1 MSKNLVIIPTYNE
14 KENISNMIDTVFALS
29 VPFHLLIVDD
39 GSPDGTAAIVKE
51 KQKTYSERLHIIER
65 EGKLGL
71 GTAYIRGFRWG
82 LENGYDY
89 IFEMDCDFSHN
100 PNDLCRLYDTLT
112 KDDADVAVGSRYIP
126 GGKLVNWPWDRIFIS
141 RGASFYVQFFT
152 WLPVKDSTAGFVG
165 YRRKVL
171 ETIDL
176 SKIQFI
182 GYAFQVE
189 MKFAAWQLGFKIKE
203 IPITFT
209 ERVLGTSKMSS
220 GIVKE
225 AAFGVLKMRWDGF
238 FKSYKSEKN
247 NS

>member
-1 MSKNLVIIPTYNE
+1 MSKNLVIIPTYKE
-14 KENISNMIDTVFALS
+14 KENIANMIETVLS
-29 VPFHLLIVDD
+29 LPVPFHVLIVDD
-39 GSPDGTAAIVKE
+39 GSPDGTADIVKE
-51 KQKTYSERLHIIER
+51 KQKQYSDRLYLIER

-82 LENGYDY
+82 LEHGYDY

-100 PNDLCRLYDTLT
+100 PIDLCRLHETLT
-112 KDDADVAVGSRYIP
+112 TGGADVAVGSRYIP

-141 RGASFYVQFFT
+141 RGASFYVQLFT

-165 YRRKVL
+165 YRREVL

-176 SKIQFI
+176 NKIEFI

-225 AAFGVLKMRWDGF
+225 AAFGVLKMRLQSF
-238 FKSYKSEKN
+238 FKTYKSE
-247 NS
+247 S

>member
-1 MSKNLVIIPTYNE
+1 
-14 KENISNMIDTVFALS
+14 MIETVFSLP
-29 VPFHLLIVDD
+29 VPFHLLVVDD
-39 GSPDGTAAIVKE
+39 GSPDGTADIVKE
-51 KQKTYSERLHIIER
+51 KQKTYPKTLHLIER

-71 GTAYIRGFRWG
+71 GTAYIRGFKWG

-100 PNDLCRLYDTLT
+100 PNDLCRLHEVLATG
-112 KDDADVAVGSRYIP
+112 KGDVVVGSRYIP

-165 YRRKVL
+165 YRREVL

-176 SKIQFI
+176 DKIQFI

-209 ERVLGTSKMSS
+209 ERVLGVSKMSS

-225 AAFGVLKMRWDGF
+225 AALGVLKMRWDGF
-238 FKSYKSEKN
+238 FKSYGRGG
-247 NS
+247 